1 MLNSLFN
8 KGSINKW
15 RFLLSYYKLIN
26 LSEEQ
31 LVLIMLIM
39 NCSSSD
45 KRFITPLEIANHSNF
60 SEDQAKKMLDHLKQA
75 GFIDIKMKKS
85 VLEMDLSPIF
95 NKIIIAIENLEL
107 NVEKK
112 ILFEKVNQILQHP
125 LNEHEK
131 ATLNTYLEN
140 KISDFQL
147 TLIINNDQNAKLT
160 FKELL
165 KFIDNYLKNKPK
177 SLTKYN
183 WLID

>member
-1 MLNSLFN
+1 MLNNLFN
-8 KGSINKW
+8 KGGINKW
-15 RFLLSYYKLIN
+15 RFLLSNYKLIN

-39 NCSSSD
+39 NYSYYD
-45 KRFITPLEIANHSNF
+45 KRFITPLEIANNSNF
-60 SEDQAKKMLDHLKQA
+60 SENKAKNMLDYLKQT
-75 GFIDIKMKKS
+75 GLINIKMKKD

-107 NVEKK
+107 SVEKK
-112 ILFEKVNQILQHP
+112 ILYDQVNEILLQP
-125 LNEHEK
+125 LNEQEK
-131 ATLNTYLEN
+131 VILNIYLEN

-147 TLIINNDQNAKLT
+147 TLIINNQKTKLT
-160 FKELL
+160 FNELI
-165 KFIDNYLKNKPK
+165 KFIDNYLKSKPK

>member
-15 RFLLSYYKLIN
+15 RFLLSHYKLIN

-60 SEDQAKKMLDHLKQA
+60 TEAQAKQMLDQLKQDD
-75 GFIDIKMKKS
+75 FIDIKMKKD

-95 NKIIIAIENLEL
+95 NKIIISLENLQL

-112 ILFEKVNQILQHP
+112 ILFDQVNEILQQP
-125 LNEHEK
+125 LNDHEK
-131 ATLNTYLEN
+131 ATLNNYLEN

-147 TLIINNDQNAKLT
+147 TLIINSHQETKIT

>member
-1 MLNSLFN
+1 MLNNLFN

-39 NCSSSD
+39 NRSSSD
-45 KRFITPLEIANHSNF
+45 KRFIVPLEIANYSNF
-60 SEDQAKKMLDHLKQA
+60 TEAQAKKMLDQLKQD
-75 GFIDIKMKKS
+75 GFIEIKMKKD

-95 NKIIIAIENLEL
+95 NKIIISLENSQL
-107 NVEKK
+107 NVEKN
-112 ILFEKVNQILQHP
+112 ILFDQVNEILQQP
-125 LNEHEK
+125 LNDQEK

-140 KISDFQL
+140 KIYNFQL
-147 TLIINNDQNAKLT
+147 TLIINSHQEKKIT